1 LSTVLHPADEQQAAR
16 SSSPF
21 RDRAVVG
28 VRLAF
33 LFIAAILGFLQ
44 AWASRQ
50 TIVNDT
56 VSYLDIGD
64 WIWQRHW
71 SAAVNGVW
79 SPLYAAILGIVNGLV
94 HPSPRWEY
102 PLVHLVLFVIFL
114 FTFACYDFFLLQLLQ
129 LRRTLESAGSDASS
143 LPALLSI
150 GYVLFLWASLRL
162 VGVDE
167 TNPDM
172 LVAAFFYAACG
183 LLILIHRRHGGWL
196 PFLALGVVLG
206 LGFLTKSIF
215 FPVSLLC
222 LAAVAVI
229 ARARPKEVLASSAIF
244 VAICAPWIA
253 ALSHSR
259 GHLTFSDSGPY
270 NYAVHVDNLP
280 PADWQG
286 GPGSLYGQPLHP
298 TRLLVQSPATFAF
311 TDGLGGTDPA
321 WTDPSYWYEGVHPRF
336 RLGLAIRSLSKHS
349 LDEVGSL
356 FSVNGSLIASVW
368 ILFWASGRR
377 SLLLRDI
384 ARFWFLLLPSVAAL
398 AIYAMVHFEPRYLA
412 PFLSTLLLVLLL
424 SPRMAA
430 GDLSRRL
437 VTAVAGLL
445 IFMFFVPIGSP
456 SLHVKEFVRDVAG
469 RSHPDPNAPAAVAEA
484 MAHLGLRPGDRIA
497 ALQWAIC
504 DTSTW
509 ARLAR
514 VQIAGEVYFWPTRP
528 ESLGNDFWKADPQS
542 QQAVIRA
549 FSTTGARF
557 IISRFPPPGG
567 QATGWERVGASDY
580 YAYALAAPQ
589 LASSKF

>member
-1 LSTVLHPADEQQAAR
+1 MSTVLHSAEERQAAWPSR
-16 SSSPF
+16 RF
-21 RDRAVVG
+21 RDRTVVR

-33 LFIAAILGFLQ
+33 LCIAAILGFLQ

-64 WIWQRHW
+64 WIWQGHW
-71 SAAVNGVW
+71 SRAVNGVW

-102 PLVHLVLFVIFL
+102 PLVHLILFVLFL

-129 LRRTLESAGSDASS
+129 VRGSLESAGSDASS
-143 LPALLSI
+143 PPALLSI
-150 GYVLFLWASLRL
+150 GYVLFLWATLRL

-183 LLILIHRRHGGWL
+183 LLLLIHRRDGVWL
-196 PFLALGVVLG
+196 PFIALGTVLG

-215 FPVSLLC
+215 LPVSLLC

-229 ARARPKEVLASSAIF
+229 GRARPRQVFAAAAIF
-244 VAICAPWIA
+244 LAICAPYVA

-259 GHLTFSDSGPY
+259 GHLTFGGSGPY

-280 PADWQG
+280 PVNWQG
-286 GPGSLYGQPLHP
+286 DPGNPYGKPLHP
-298 TRLLVQSPATFAF
+298 SRLLVQSPATFAF
-311 TDGLGGTDPA
+311 TDGPGGTDPS

-336 RLGLAIRSLSKHS
+336 RLGLELRSLSKHS
-349 LDEVGSL
+349 LDEVHCL

-377 SLLLRDI
+377 SSLLRDV
-384 ARFWFLLLPSVAAL
+384 ARFWFLLLPTLAAL
-398 AIYAMVHFEPRYLA
+398 AIYAMVHIEPRYIA
-412 PFLSTLLLVLLL
+412 PFVSTLVLVLLL
-424 SPRMAA
+424 APRMPA

-437 VTAVAGLL
+437 ITAVAGLL

-456 SLHVKEFVRDVAG
+456 SLHAKELVRDLAG
-469 RSHPDPNAPAAVAEA
+469 RSRPDPNAPAAVAED
-484 MAHLGLRPGDRIA
+484 MERLGLRPGDKIA
-497 ALQWAIC
+497 ALQWAIY

-514 VQIAGEVYFWPTRP
+514 AQIVGEVYYWPTRP

-542 QQAVIRA
+542 QQAVIHA
-549 FSTTGARF
+549 FSATGARF
-557 IISRFPPPGG
+557 IISRFSPPGG
-567 QATGWERVGASDY
+567 QAAGWEHVGASDY
-580 YAYALAAPQ
+580 YAYPLTAPQ
-589 LASSKF
+589 PASSKF